1 MGSDD
6 GRDAKRIQPSFT
18 PAPPRNV
25 LSVLPPEILTAI
37 FLQLDDPPSPLSRR
51 LLPYSRAARL
61 QHVEITSYKQ
71 LLLFVRTLRTVQGSG
86 MLVKSFSTCLR
97 EETETLL
104 AIERPTLNMLLHDAF
119 ALMPAVKEVVAANWI
134 VASLILS
141 EGTPKSLSR
150 SMRSLRLSLLLGQI
164 TNTDFITYRL
174 ALLSRYESL
183 RKLEIMVLPYDP
195 GASAATA
202 FDLFPAADLS
212 PPPLD
217 MELVSQVEHLTLGG
231 PLCDQRIVNVL
242 RAFEGL
248 SEVTV
253 YDSFAS
259 PHVAACLAAIDTKN
273 LRSLRLLRL
282 VATPPPVELPMQETD
297 WTRYANLRELFLG
310 MPVCSDELAATLAS
324 SQTLEELYFGGYSNP
339 TASQIRHILHHRRPA
354 LRLLSLSHVTGEVG
368 EPITPDALPS
378 ISTWLDAVRAI
389 SHDPTSTNV
398 VPVFPLLDWRLP
410 SWTEPFT
417 PSDAESLFPLARQA
431 GITLTGS
438 LLSAVLTT
446 YVLERQLDVWQGQVD
461 LGGGE
466 DAIDEETKQVMASK
480 PFWDAL
486 SLRYKARLLDEGPGA
501 NGGGAAED
509 ARMTDV

>member
-1 MGSDD
+1 MGSTDV
-6 GRDAKRIQPSFT
+6 RDAKRTQPNST
-18 PAPPRNV
+18 PAPQLDA

-37 FLQLDDPPSPLSRR
+37 FLQLDDPPTPLSRR

-61 QHVEITSYKQ
+61 QHVEISSYKQ
-71 LLLFVRTLRTVQGSG
+71 LLLFVRTLSTVQGTG
-86 MLVKSFSTCLR
+86 RLVKSFSTNLR
-97 EETETLL
+97 EETERLI
-104 AIERPTLNMLLHDAF
+104 AIERPTLNSLLGDAF
-119 ALMPAVKEVVAANWI
+119 ALMPAVKEVIATNW
-134 VASLILS
+134 VVSSFILS

-150 SMRSLRLSLLLGQI
+150 SMRNLRISLLLGQI

-174 ALLSRYESL
+174 ALLSRYEEL

-195 GASAATA
+195 GASAAVA
-202 FDLFPAADLS
+202 FDLFPANDLA

-217 MELVSQVEHLTLGG
+217 MDRISQVEHLTLGG
-231 PLCDQRIVNVL
+231 PLCDQRVVNVL

-248 SEVTV
+248 AEVTL

-259 PHVAACLAAIDTKN
+259 KHVAGAAAAIDTSN

-282 VATPPPVELPMQETD
+282 VGTPPPVDLPMQQTD
-297 WTRYANLRELFLG
+297 WTRYANLRELFIG
-310 MPVCSDELAATLAS
+310 MPVCTDELATTLAAAPH
-324 SQTLEELYFGGYSNP
+324 LEELYFGGYSDP
-339 TASQIRHILHHRRPA
+339 TASQIRHILHHRPPS

-368 EPITPDALPS
+368 EPITPASLPS
-378 ISTWLDAVRAI
+378 ISIWLDAVRALNN
-389 SHDPTSTNV
+389 DPTSTNV

-410 SWTEPFT
+410 AWTESFT

-431 GITLTGS
+431 GITLAGS

-461 LGGGE
+461 VGGE
-466 DAIDEETKQVMASK
+466 EAIDEETKQVMASK

-486 SLRYKARLLDEGPGA
+486 SLRYKARLLDERTWGIGEA
-501 NGGGAAED
+501 GED
-509 ARMTDV
+509 ARMAEV